1 MREDRAWAMDSQTA
15 EQKRA
20 AELSYWRKLYAELV
34 AGSAD
39 PVDALMRVSRERT
52 FPRYLRDLGL
62 RANSFV
68 GEWVLEVAC
77 GPNGGL
83 NWFED
88 CVAIG
93 VDELIEP
100 YQQIGYPL
108 WRHQVRYVTGRA
120 ENLPLAD
127 ASVDAV
133 VMTNALDHVEDPALT
148 VAEIRRVLRAGGVFH
163 VDANYQY
170 KATTC
175 EPHQFSD
182 ESLRSMLEPHFD
194 VVKVRELD
202 RPDQR
207 LRQALFRCRA
217 I

>member
-1 MREDRAWAMDSQTA
+1 MDSQTA
-15 EQKRA
+15 ERKQA
-20 AELSYWRKLYAELV
+20 AELSYWQKLYGELV
-34 AGSAD
+34 GGAAD
-39 PVDALMRVSRERT
+39 PVDALMRVSCERT
-52 FPRYLRDLGL
+52 FPRYLQDLGL
-62 RANSFV
+62 QVDSFA
-68 GEWVLEVAC
+68 GKLVLEVAC

-108 WRHQVRYVTGRA
+108 WRHRVRYVAGRSEA
-120 ENLPLAD
+120 LPVAD

-148 VAEIRRVLRAGGVFH
+148 VAEIRRALRTGGVFH
-163 VDANYQY
+163 LDANYQY
-170 KATTC
+170 KVTTC

-182 ESLRSMLEPHFD
+182 ESLGSMLEPHFD

-202 RPDQR
+202 RPEQR

>member
-1 MREDRAWAMDSQTA
+1 MDSQTA

-20 AELSYWRKLYAELV
+20 AELSYWQKLYGELV
-34 AGSAD
+34 AGAAG
-39 PVDALMRVSRERT
+39 PADALMRVSRERT
-52 FPRYLRDLGL
+52 FPRYLQDLGL
-62 RANSFV
+62 GADSFA
-68 GEWVLEVAC
+68 GKQVLEVAC

-108 WRHQVRYVTGRA
+108 WRHGVRYVAGRA
-120 ENLPLAD
+120 EALPAAD
-127 ASVDAV
+127 ASMDAV
-133 VMTNALDHVEDPALT
+133 VMTNALDHVEDPVLT

-163 VDANYQY
+163 LDANYQY

-175 EPHQFSD
+175 EPHRFSD
-182 ESLRSMLEPHFD
+182 ESLRSMLKLHFD